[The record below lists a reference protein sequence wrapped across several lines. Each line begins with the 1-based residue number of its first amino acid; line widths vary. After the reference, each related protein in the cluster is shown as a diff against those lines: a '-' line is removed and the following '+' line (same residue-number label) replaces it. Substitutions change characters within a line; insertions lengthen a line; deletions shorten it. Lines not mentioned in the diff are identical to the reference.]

1 MKSFLKIFMKVSSPK
16 MSGDTKV
23 NAEGSDIDG
32 AGGALVN
39 EGSGKEGGVAKKR
52 GRPSSGKTRI
62 MISMRVDADVAAALR
77 ATGRGWQTRLNAW
90 FREKLKN
97 NEPPFR

>member
-1 MKSFLKIFMKVSSPK
+1 MKVSSAK

-32 AGGALVN
+32 AAGALVN
-39 EGSGKEGGVAKKR
+39 EGLAKEGVVSKKR
-52 GRPSSGKTRI
+52 GRPSTGKTRV

-77 ATGRGWQTRLNAW
+77 ATGRGWQTRLNAL
-90 FREKLKN
+90 FRVKLKN